1 MNNPL
6 TNIIDGNSPM
16 QNVQQIINMMKST
29 NNPQQMI
36 NTLAQ
41 SNPQI
46 KQAIDMC
53 NGKNPQEVFNN
64 LCKQNGKNPQNVVDN
79 VYKY

>member
-6 TNIIDGNSPM
+6 MNIIVGNSPM
-16 QNVQQIINMMKST
+16 QNVQQIINMMQST

-41 SNPQI
+41 NNPQI

>member
-6 TNIIDGNSPM
+6 MNIIVGNSPM
-16 QNVQQIINMMKST
+16 QNVQQIINMMQST

>member
-6 TNIIDGNSPM
+6 MNIIGGNSPM
-16 QNVQQIINMMKST
+16 QNVQQIINMMQST